1 MGFLAR
7 ADGQAVDM
15 LDRFGSVS
23 LDELDRGASFQ
34 RRVDNKYLLSR
45 DRLAAAVQQ
54 LARDHDVLE
63 IDGRRS
69 FRYESVYFD
78 TPALASF
85 HDHVPDRA
93 PRIKVRSRLYADS
106 NTSSFELKVKL
117 ADGETRKEAL
127 DQDAREHG
135 LLTERVRE
143 FLRRCLEEVLDR
155 AAPPDLEPMLVTS
168 FERGTLVARSGAER
182 VTIDSGVEL
191 ARPAGAAVRLVE
203 RLMLVEVKSEN
214 GNEVADALLREAGAE
229 PVAISKYRVG
239 IGLLV
244 AADPEPPLGGKADEL
259 FRPASGI

>member
-15 LDRFGSVS
+15 LDGFASVS
-23 LDELDRGASFQ
+23 LEELDRRASFQ
-34 RRVDNKYLLSR
+34 RRTDNKYLVSR
-45 DRLAAAVQQ
+45 DLLAAAVEE
-54 LARDHDVLE
+54 LGRDHDVLE

-69 FRYESVYFD
+69 FRYETVYFD

-85 HDHVPDRA
+85 RDHVAEQA
-93 PRIKVRSRLYADS
+93 PRIKVRSRLYVDS

-127 DQDAREHG
+127 DQEAREHG
-135 LLTERVRE
+135 LLTQRVHE
-143 FLRRCLEEVLDR
+143 FLSRCIEDVLGR

-191 ARPAGAAVRLVE
+191 ARPSGAAVRLVDG
-203 RLMLVEVKSEN
+203 LVLVEVKSES
-214 GNEVADALLREAGAE
+214 GNEAADALLRDAGAE
-229 PVAISKYRVG
+229 PAAISKYRVG

-244 AADPEPPLGGKADEL
+244 AEDPEPQLGGKADEV
-259 FRPASGI
+259 FRPASEI